1 MKAPKVDT
9 SGTEKA
15 QKAIADAQAAATNL
29 QKNFAADL
37 KTENITQVTPGGTA
51 EAQDMVS
58 GMRKKRPAAGG
69 LASQLGINV

>member
-51 EAQDMVS
+51 ESQDMVS
-58 GMRKKRPAAGG
+58 GVRKKRPASGG

>member
-1 MKAPKVDT
+1 MKTPKVDT
-9 SGTEKA
+9 SGTERA

-37 KTENITQVTPGGTA
+37 RTENIAQVTAGGTA
-51 EAQDMVS
+51 ADVPEVT
-58 GMRKKRPAAGG
+58 GTRKKRPQGG

>member
-1 MKAPKVDT
+1 MKTPKVDT

-37 KTENITQVTPGGTA
+37 TTENITQVTPGGTA
-51 EAQDMVS
+51 EAQGVGS
-58 GMRKKRPAAGG
+58 ATRKKRPTGG

>member
-15 QKAIADAQAAATNL
+15 QKAIADAQAAASNL

-37 KTENITQVTPGGTA
+37 KTDNVAQVTPGGSA
-51 EAQDMVS
+51 EVAAPS
-58 GMRKKRPAAGG
+58 GAKRKRNAVTG

>member
-1 MKAPKVDT
+1 MKKPKIDT

-15 QKAIADAQAAATNL
+15 QQAIAAAQAAATNL

-37 KTENITQVTPGGTA
+37 KTENLSQVTPGGTA
-51 EAQDMVS
+51 AATAAS
-58 GMRKKRPAAGG
+58 TGMRKKRPAGG